1 MEYGVR
7 QGPVTYRCV
16 VHTCTRVV
24 VRRTSTK
31 AAEKAQERPHSQP
44 GNKSAYYKPT
54 DVKIYPAVG
63 MSFYGSLHWVYSVFL
78 SGYTAL
84 EIVRLTLGV
93 SL

>member
-1 MEYGVR
+1 MEYRVCHWA
-7 QGPVTYRCV
+7 VTYRCV

-54 DVKIYPAVG
+54 VVKLYPALG
-63 MSFYGSLHWVYSVFL
+63 MCFYGSFKWVYSAIL

-84 EIVRLTLGV
+84 EYLEPLGTLV
-93 SL
+93 N